1 MRLDIAMHN
10 SFAVAKVE
18 CLEELEDVESD
29 INIVELGV
37 QASEIGVVDVLEN
50 QRWSLT
56 LRVANDIK
64 QGDNIGA
71 ASQVLKDLYLSL
83 DLLLLDRLQHFDN
96 ALLIVDYIDT
106 LKDFRVLSAANL
118 SDDLVVFQNTP
129 ADINTVVVPVTAGH
143 ALVDIGV
150 DTRHDGQESEG
161 VARGG
166 ADDLERGFGGRR

>member
-56 LRVANDIK
+56 LCTVMVSWKAKRATRVVKARTCESRTTSSK
-64 QGDNIGA
+64 A
-71 ASQVLKDLYLSL
+71 T
-83 DLLLLDRLQHFDN
+83 
-96 ALLIVDYIDT
+96 T
-106 LKDFRVLSAANL
+106 LGP
-118 SDDLVVFQNTP
+118 P
-129 ADINTVVVPVTAGH
+129 A
-143 ALVDIGV
+143 
-150 DTRHDGQESEG
+150 R
-161 VARGG
+161 
-166 ADDLERGFGGRR
+166 F